1 MQHIGSKSGG
11 NSQSLVFASIFPNL
25 QLLDLTSSVNI
36 SEGICEVLRRCCK
49 IKHLNLSGCYKV
61 KLHSINFVVPK
72 LEVLDLSGTTVDD
85 ETLHVIS
92 EKCSGLL
99 QIILGRYVTE
109 KGVKHMVEK
118 CTQLR
123 EINLGDLHLSDKK
136 RKFFSRRGCLL
147 C

>member
-1 MQHIGSKSGG
+1 M
-11 NSQSLVFASIFPNL
+11 FASIFPNL

-72 LEVLDLSGTTVDD
+72 LEVLDLSGV
-85 ETLHVIS
+85 V
-92 EKCSGLL
+92 
-99 QIILGRYVTE
+99 RYVTE